1 MAARVPA
8 GALLMNASNR
18 RATDHARAN
27 ADLRRGSSEQ
37 RWFVPELQLRP
48 VANQRGHV
56 RNAQNGAALELSSGE
71 YAVLSACDGCRT
83 LAEHEARAM
92 RQLSAPPEHRP
103 AFRELIERCAQRGLL
118 MSLPELVSRFGR
130 VRDAA
135 PAPFA
140 GIVIR
145 TADRPELLARLL
157 ESAVGLEA
165 RGAAKRHW
173 VVIDDSRDPANEEAN
188 GAAIAASRALHVTH
202 LGRTENA
209 ALERTLCAEFPG
221 AQREIAWLLGAGAAG
236 EATYGRPLNHAL
248 LRFAG
253 RRFVTVDDD
262 VIVEPRRA
270 ALAEPGFAVTDEA
283 DELLWYEHEDRLW
296 DDCPALDIDPLGAHE
311 TWLGLPLASAWAR
324 AERETGELAE
334 IDLGPQ
340 HGRRFE
346 PEARVLFTHNH
357 ACGDPG
363 SSLLPLQL
371 LMLPARSRRW
381 LAAHPDRAAAAFAG
395 RIDWRGQTRLRLA
408 PRRVLTFTT
417 MAGVDNS
424 RLLPPAA
431 RSHRSEDVLLGI
443 AAQCMYPSGWLADLP
458 FGLPHLRE
466 AGKQWLPPTAN
477 FMQEPL
483 HVLYAWIDENA
494 KSIVAESAEARLGAM
509 AAMLRDYAQMSDR
522 ALSEALRW
530 HAADAGSRTLFAIAE
545 QLDDAALPAQWKA
558 QLAPWLESPAFA
570 ADEASIA
577 GRTLAPEAVRVLA
590 EAYARAMMAWPQLWH
605 FCRERNR

>member
-1 MAARVPA
+1 VFS
-8 GALLMNASNR
+8 GALMDTDTL
-18 RATDHARAN
+18 RATHPDRAP
-27 ADLRRGSSEQ
+27 ADLLPGSSER
-37 RWFVPELQLRP
+37 RWFVPDLQLRP

-56 RNAQNGAALELSSGE
+56 RNALNGAALELSSGE
-71 YAVLSACDGCRT
+71 YAVLSACGGCRT

-103 AFRELIERCAQRGLL
+103 AFRELIERCARQGLL
-118 MSLPELVSRFGR
+118 MSLPELVSRFGSAS
-130 VRDAA
+130 DAA
-135 PAPFA
+135 PPPFA
-140 GIVIR
+140 GIAVR
-145 TADRPELLARLL
+145 TADRPALLARLL
-157 ESAVGLEA
+157 ESAARLEA
-165 RGAAKRHW
+165 RCGAKRHW
-173 VVIDDSRDPANEEAN
+173 VVIDDSRDLENEQAN
-188 GAAIAASRALHVTH
+188 GAAIAACHALDVAH
-202 LGRTENA
+202 LGRAENA
-209 ALERTLCAEFPG
+209 ALERALCVEFPV
-221 AQREIAWLLGAGAAG
+221 ARREIAWLLGGGGAG

-283 DELLWYEHEDRLW
+283 DQLLWYEGDDRLW
-296 DDCPALDIDPLGAHE
+296 DDCPALDIDPLVAHE

-324 AERETGELAE
+324 AERETGALAE
-334 IDLGPQ
+334 IDLRPQ
-340 HGRRFE
+340 HGHRFA
-346 PEARVLFTHNH
+346 PEARILFTHNH

-371 LMLPARSRRW
+371 LMLPERSRRW
-381 LAAHPDRAAAAFAG
+381 LAAHPDRAAGAFAG

-458 FGLPHLRE
+458 FGLPHLRKQ
-466 AGKQWLPPTAN
+466 GKQWLPPTAN

-494 KSIVAESAEARLGAM
+494 RSIVAESAEARLDAMGAM
-509 AAMLRDYAQMSDR
+509 LLDYARMSDR
-522 ALSEALRW
+522 ALSDALRW

-545 QLDDAALPAQWKA
+545 QLDDATLPARWKA
-558 QLAPWLESPAFA
+558 LLAPWLESPAFA

-577 GRTLAPEAVRVLA
+577 GRTLAPEVVRPLA
-590 EAYARAMMAWPQLWH
+590 DAYGRAMVAWPQLWQ
-605 FCRERNR
+605 FCRERNP

>member
-1 MAARVPA
+1 MTAV
-8 GALLMNASNR
+8 
-18 RATDHARAN
+18 
-27 ADLRRGSSEQ
+27 SEK
-37 RWFVPELQLRP
+37 RWFMPELQLRP
-48 VANQRGHV
+48 IANQRGHV
-56 RNAQNGAALELSSGE
+56 RNALNGAALELSSGE
-71 YAVLSACDGCRT
+71 YAVLSACDGSRT

-92 RQLSAPPEHRP
+92 RQLSAPPEHRA
-103 AFRELIERCAQRGLL
+103 AFRELIERCAQQGLL
-118 MSLPELVSRFGR
+118 MSLPELVSRFGSA
-130 VRDAA
+130 RDAA

-140 GIVIR
+140 GIAIR
-145 TADRPELLARLL
+145 TADRPALLARLL
-157 ESAVGLEA
+157 QSAARLET
-165 RGAAKRHW
+165 RGIAKRHW
-173 VVIDDSRDPANEEAN
+173 VVIDDSRDLASEEAN
-188 GAAIAASRALHVTH
+188 GAAIAASPTLDVAH
-202 LGRTENA
+202 LGRAENA
-209 ALERTLCAEFPG
+209 AFERTLGAEFPG

-253 RRFVTVDDD
+253 RRFVTIDDD
-262 VIVEPRRA
+262 VIIEPRRA

-283 DELLWYEHEDRLW
+283 DELLWYDGEESLW
-296 DDCPALDIDPLGAHE
+296 NDCPALDIDPLGAHE

-334 IDLGPQ
+334 IDLRPA
-340 HGRRFE
+340 HGRRFA
-346 PEARVLFTHNH
+346 PEAQILFTHNH

-371 LMLPARSRRW
+371 LMLPERSRRSI
-381 LAAHPDRAAAAFAG
+381 AAYPDRAARAFDG

-417 MAGVDNS
+417 MAGIDNS

-443 AAQCMYPSGWLADLP
+443 AAQCMYPSGWLVDLP
-458 FGLPHLRE
+458 FGLPHLRKP
-466 AGKQWLPPTAN
+466 GKQWLPPTAN

-494 KSIVAESAEARLGAM
+494 KSIVAESADARLEAI
-509 AAMLRDYAQMSDR
+509 AAMLLDYAQMSDR
-522 ALSEALRW
+522 ALSDALRW

-577 GRTLAPEAVRVLA
+577 GRTLAPEAVRSLA
-590 EAYARAMMAWPQLWH
+590 VAYGKAMTAWPKLWH
-605 FCRERNR
+605 FCREKNR

>member
-1 MAARVPA
+1 MAARAPA
-8 GALLMNASNR
+8 GALMDAFTF
-18 RATDHARAN
+18 RATRPDRQP
-27 ADLRRGSSEQ
+27 ADPRPGSSGQ

-56 RNAQNGAALELSSGE
+56 RNVLNGAALELSSGE

-83 LAEHEARAM
+83 LAEHQARAM
-92 RQLSAPPEHRP
+92 RQLSAPPEHGP
-103 AFRELIERCAQRGLL
+103 AFRELIERCAQQGLL
-118 MSLPELVSRFGR
+118 MSLPQLVSRFGSA
-130 VRDAA
+130 RDAT

-140 GIVIR
+140 GIAIR

-157 ESAVGLEA
+157 ESAVRLEA
-165 RGAAKRHW
+165 RGVAKRHW

-188 GAAIAASRALHVTH
+188 AAAIAACDALELAH
-202 LGRTENA
+202 LGRAENA
-209 ALERTLCAEFPG
+209 ALERTLCAEFPD
-221 AQREIAWLLGAGAAG
+221 AQLEIAWLLGAGAAG
-236 EATYGRPLNHAL
+236 EATYGRPLDHAL

-270 ALAEPGFAVTDEA
+270 ALAEPGFAVTDQA
-283 DELLWYEHEDRLW
+283 DELLWYGGEDRLW
-296 DDCPALDIDPLGAHE
+296 DDCPALEIDPLGAHE

-334 IDLGPQ
+334 IDLRPA
-340 HGRRFE
+340 HGRRFA

-371 LMLPARSRRW
+371 LMLPERSRRW
-381 LAAHPDRAAAAFAG
+381 LVAHPDRATEAFAG

-417 MAGVDNS
+417 MAGIDNS
-424 RLLPPAA
+424 RLMPPAP
-431 RSHRSEDVLLGI
+431 RCHRSEDVLLGI
-443 AAQCMYPSGWLADLP
+443 AAQCMYPSGWLVDLP
-458 FGLPHLRE
+458 FGLPHLRD

-494 KSIVAESAEARLGAM
+494 KNIVAESAEARLHAM
-509 AAMLRDYAQMSDR
+509 AVMLLDYAQMSDR
-522 ALSEALRW
+522 ALSDALRW

-558 QLAPWLESPAFA
+558 LLAPWLESPAFA

-577 GRTLAPEAVRVLA
+577 GRTLAPEAVRPLA
-590 EAYARAMMAWPQLWH
+590 DAYGRAMMVWPQLWN